1 MILLAGLW
9 AKIQSYAAGLGVALA
24 VIAGVFFYGRSD
36 GKTAARQEQEKAN
49 AKAVK
54 KARGVEDDVQKM
66 GGDSVDS
73 ELNKWMRDGK
83 R

>member
-1 MILLAGLW
+1 MILMLW
-9 AKIQSYAAGLGVALA
+9 AKIQSYAAGIGVALA
-24 VIAGVFFYGRSD
+24 VIAGVFFYGRKD
-36 GKTAARQEQEKAN
+36 GQTAARQEQEKAN

-66 GGDSVDS
+66 GGDSVSRD
-73 ELNKWMRDGK
+73 LDKWMRDGK

>member
-1 MILLAGLW
+1 MILLATLW
-9 AKIQSYAAGLGVALA
+9 AKIQSYTAGIGVALA

-66 GGDSVDS
+66 GGDSVSRD
-73 ELNKWMRDGK
+73 LAKWMRDGK

>member
-1 MILLAGLW
+1 MILLATLW
-9 AKIQSYAAGLGVALA
+9 AKIQSYAAGIGMALA

-36 GKTAARQEQEKAN
+36 GKSAAEAQQQKDN

-54 KARGVEDDVQKM
+54 SAKGVEDDVQKM
-66 GGDSVDS
+66 GSDSIDR
-73 ELNKWMRDGK
+73 ELNKWMRD

>member
-1 MILLAGLW
+1 MILLATLW

-24 VIAGVFFYGRSD
+24 VIAGVFFYGRKD
-36 GKTAARQEQEKAN
+36 GQTAARQEQEKAN

-73 ELNKWMRDGK
+73 ELAKWMRDGK

>member
-1 MILLAGLW
+1 MILMLW

-24 VIAGVFFYGRSD
+24 VIAGVFFYGRKD
-36 GKTAARQEQEKAN
+36 GQTAAREEQEKAN

-66 GGDSVDS
+66 GGDSVSRD
-73 ELNKWMRDGK
+73 LDKWMRDGK

>member
-1 MILLAGLW
+1 MILLATLW
-9 AKIQSYAAGLGVALA
+9 AKIQSYAAGIGVALA

-73 ELNKWMRDGK
+73 ELAKWMRDGK

>member
-1 MILLAGLW
+1 MILLATLW
-9 AKIQSYAAGLGVALA
+9 AKIQSYAAGIGVALA

-66 GGDSVDS
+66 GGDSVSRD
-73 ELNKWMRDGK
+73 LDKWMRDGK

>member
-1 MILLAGLW
+1 MILLLW
-9 AKIQSYAAGLGVALA
+9 AKIQSYAAGIGVALA

-66 GGDSVDS
+66 GGDTVSRD
-73 ELNKWMRDGK
+73 LDKWMRDK

>member
-1 MILLAGLW
+1 MILLATLW
-9 AKIQSYAAGLGVALA
+9 AKFHSYAAGIGMALA

-66 GGDSVDS
+66 DGDSVSRD
-73 ELNKWMRDGK
+73 LNKWMRDGK

>member
-1 MILLAGLW
+1 MILLATLW
-9 AKIQSYAAGLGVALA
+9 AKIQSYAAGIGVALA

-66 GGDSVDS
+66 GGDSVSGD
-73 ELNKWMRDGK
+73 LAKWMRDGK

>member
-1 MILLAGLW
+1 MILMLW

-36 GKTAARQEQEKAN
+36 GKTAARQEQEKVN

-66 GGDSVDS
+66 GGDSVSRD
-73 ELNKWMRDGK
+73 LDKWMRDGK